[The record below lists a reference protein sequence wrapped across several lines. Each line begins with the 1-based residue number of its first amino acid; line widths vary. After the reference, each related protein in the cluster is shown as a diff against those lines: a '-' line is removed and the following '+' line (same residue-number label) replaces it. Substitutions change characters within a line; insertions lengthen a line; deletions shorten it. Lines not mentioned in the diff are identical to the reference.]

1 MQLLLNLVSRLFGLD
16 LEFNF
21 WGVFLF
27 LVAVVIPVY
36 AMVQCA
42 LIARRQRRPVAWVA
56 LMPICVWVIPRWS
69 FILRAEHGIKWL
81 PLLGIAVG
89 CVGFIAVFFLVG
101 ASAELDRSQQKP

>member
-42 LIARRQRRPVAWVA
+42 LCAAACGREAGAADHLRR
-56 LMPICVWVIPRWS
+56 S
-69 FILRAEHGIKWL
+69 D
-81 PLLGIAVG
+81 
-89 CVGFIAVFFLVG
+89 FLIG
-101 ASAELDRSQQKP
+101 LHL